1 MTATLSPD
9 IITAIA
15 QKLSNQILA
24 FQSAIE
30 TRPEG
35 QQFPTPQEA
44 NQQHKLITCLLRLI
58 KQPIKARK
66 EHLHQPGDVEAL
78 ASWAKAAEKILTAP
92 EGTESD
98 SLQTTRQQVQ
108 KNTSTAV
115 TQRDFEQYGHQL
127 GKGIFA
133 NLTDKA
139 TIKFNGRYVNARWLE
154 YNLYQY
160 CLPLEQRYFIE
171 DARDVIAY
179 VAASDMREKVKDF
192 FVLKAAR
199 NIAA

>member
-30 TRPEG
+30 ARPDG
-35 QQFPTPQEA
+35 QQYPTPQEA

-58 KQPIKARK
+58 KQPVRSRK
-66 EHLHQPGDVEAL
+66 EHHHQPEDVAAL
-78 ASWAKAAEKILTAP
+78 ASWAKAAEKIMTAP

-108 KNTSTAV
+108 KNTSTVV

-133 NLTDKA
+133 NLTDKT
-139 TIKFNGRYVNARWLE
+139 TIRFNGRYVNARWLE

-179 VAASDMREKVKDF
+179 VAASDMREKVKDY
-192 FVLKAAR
+192 KAQQTAGKM
-199 NIAA
+199 AA

>member
-1 MTATLSPD
+1 M
-9 IITAIA
+9 
-15 QKLSNQILA
+15 
-24 FQSAIE
+24 
-30 TRPEG
+30 
-35 QQFPTPQEA
+35 
-44 NQQHKLITCLLRLI
+44 
-58 KQPIKARK
+58 
-66 EHLHQPGDVEAL
+66 
-78 ASWAKAAEKILTAP
+78 TAP

-108 KNTSTAV
+108 KNTSTVV

-133 NLTDKA
+133 NLTDKT
-139 TIKFNGRYVNARWLE
+139 TIRFNGRYVNARWLE

-179 VAASDMREKVKDF
+179 VAASDMREKVKDY
-192 FVLKAAR
+192 KAQQTAGKM
-199 NIAA
+199 AA